1 MSRVVNGL
9 LDRHTDGILAFRF
22 TAVWVLLWLENTS
35 TVYSWC
41 SGKGLC
47 GFSLSFSAVLFYGL
61 AGRGSSVR
69 LECGLHCT
77 CLACFAGI
85 MRGKSWSPRFL
96 WIWCTKQYYKD
107 RRIVSTAQTAFPTLN
122 WWPRKIQP
130 ILIFYHQHPL
140 SSLRF
145 YAFDCSTFVPSLFS
159 GDKSSQA
166 YAQLSSQD
174 FTRLPRSNSS
184 VAIGQVSLNQFNAS
198 TLLKTAITD
207 PSARML
213 PATAAVLFSMS
224 TVATLLSQP
233 MNAFSHLIKSISKI
247 PAIPTS
253 SFRDLC
259 AVIQQIEVRA
269 EQVVYLVAEIPH
281 LRNRG
286 ESDITN
292 YAARYT
298 QFFNTVWLILNDVT
312 MGMAIGSFLTE
323 NALTLGQFGS
333 VMIRKYLVHDIIYTV
348 RWLDSWP
355 AGLKL
360 NTELSWFYCHM
371 FVGLIRF
378 WEKGLDQITPYAV
391 TIIYVLG
398 CMGKFGGMTLAL
410 SATIDLIAIFTIH
423 IYVCYFFTGLIYHQ
437 ILKIAGSLFNL
448 FRGMCADHIC
458 HHTIPWLLPR
468 KALQCVE
475 KSDW

>member
-1 MSRVVNGL
+1 M
-9 LDRHTDGILAFRF
+9 
-22 TAVWVLLWLENTS
+22 
-35 TVYSWC
+35 
-41 SGKGLC
+41 
-47 GFSLSFSAVLFYGL
+47 
-61 AGRGSSVR
+61 
-69 LECGLHCT
+69 
-77 CLACFAGI
+77 
-85 MRGKSWSPRFL
+85 
-96 WIWCTKQYYKD
+96 
-107 RRIVSTAQTAFPTLN
+107 
-122 WWPRKIQP
+122 
-130 ILIFYHQHPL
+130 
-140 SSLRF
+140 RF
-145 YAFDCSTFVPSLFS
+145 YAFDCSTFVPPLFS

-166 YAQLSSQD
+166 YAQLLSQD
-174 FTRLPRSNSS
+174 FTRPPRSNSS

-233 MNAFSHLIKSISKI
+233 MNAFSRLIKSISKI
-247 PAIPTS
+247 PVTPTS

-269 EQVVYLVAEIPH
+269 EQTVYFVAEIPH

-286 ESDITN
+286 SSNITN

-323 NALTLGQFGS
+323 NAPTLGQFGR
-333 VMIRKYLVHDIIYTV
+333 VMISKYLVHDIIYMV

-378 WEKGLDQITPYAV
+378 WEKGLDQITPYIV
-391 TIIYVLG
+391 TIIYILG

-410 SATIDLIAIFTIH
+410 SAIIDLIAIFTVH

-448 FRGMCADHIC
+448 FRGMCVDHIC
-458 HHTIPWLLPR
+458 HYTI
-468 KALQCVE
+468 
-475 KSDW
+475 S